1 MDSESKIT
9 ARYLRILSYSVLA
22 FTLAFL
28 INNVLTVWVDWPGV
42 KKIFSHYELF
52 GFKQKALQGSELNY
66 GYLQIGIYL
75 ICIAGVI
82 LYVFKT
88 YSQTLEHDSEIL
100 SKFSAYLVRS
110 SFWAVFLVGVAD
122 FIISF
127 MVVERLWEAI
137 FSPEVKAFMVKA
149 PERIT
154 FIHFPIILGS
164 FIIGYFTK
172 SVGFIW
178 LAVLVVLSEFV
189 IVLSRFI
196 FSYEQAFQGDLVRFW
211 YAALYLFASAYAL
224 IHEGHVRVD
233 VLYSSFSERKK
244 AWTNTIGSALLGVP
258 LCLIVIFYGLNG
270 KASIINGPVVAFE
283 VTQQGSNGLYLL
295 YLMAVYLAVF
305 AVTMLL
311 QFTSYFMSSSHK
323 LLQDEEEMNISNVN
337 KANDVSIENI
347 ESSSK

>member
-1 MDSESKIT
+1 MNSNNHQLGI
-9 ARYLRILSYSVLA
+9 YLRILSYSVLA

-28 INNVLTVWVDWPGV
+28 INNVLTVWSDWPGV
-42 KKIFSHYELF
+42 KKLFSHYEIF
-52 GFKQKALQGSELNY
+52 GYKKKLLESSDINY
-66 GYLQIGIYL
+66 GL
-75 ICIAGVI
+75 IQVCLYILCIALVVF
-82 LYVFKT
+82 YVFKT
-88 YSQTLEHDSEIL
+88 YSQSLEKDSEIL

-110 SFWAVFLVGVAD
+110 SFWAVFLVGLAD

-127 MVVERLWEAI
+127 MVVERLWEVL
-137 FSPEVKAFMVKA
+137 FSPEVKALMVKA
-149 PERIT
+149 PVRIT
-154 FIHFPIILGS
+154 FIHFPIILVS
-164 FIIGYFTK
+164 FIIGYFTR

-178 LAVLVVLSEFV
+178 LAVLVVISEFV

-244 AWTNTIGSALLGVP
+244 AWTNMIGSALLGVP
-258 LCLIVIFYGLNG
+258 LCLIVLFLGLNG

-305 AVTMLL
+305 AVTMLI
-311 QFTSYFMSSSHK
+311 QFTSYFMGSSHK
-323 LLQDEEEMNISNVN
+323 IL
-337 KANDVSIENI
+337 KG
-347 ESSSK
+347 K

>member
-1 MDSESKIT
+1 MGPENSKLST
-9 ARYLRILSYSVLA
+9 YLRVLSYSVLA

-28 INNVLTVWVDWPGV
+28 INNLFTVWGGWPGI
-42 KKIFSHYELF
+42 KKVFSHYDLF
-52 GFKQKALQGSELNY
+52 GYKQKSLESSDLTY
-66 GYLQIGIYL
+66 GYIQIIIYVV
-75 ICIAGVI
+75 CILSVVF
-82 LYVFKT
+82 YVFKT
-88 YSQTLEHDSEIL
+88 YSQTLVDDSKIL
-100 SKFSAYLVRS
+100 SKFSAYLIRG
-110 SFWAVFLVGVAD
+110 SFWAVFLVGLAD

-154 FIHFPIILGS
+154 YIHFPIILVS

-189 IVLSRFI
+189 IVLSRFV

-233 VLYSSFSERKK
+233 VLYSSFSEKKK
-244 AWTNTIGSALLGVP
+244 AWTNMVGSALLGVP
-258 LCLIVIFYGLNG
+258 LCLIVLFLGLNG

-323 LLQDEEEMNISNVN
+323 IIFN
-337 KANDVSIENI
+337 NI
-347 ESSSK
+347 EDQAQSDNPDQVRLEKVESN

>member
-1 MDSESKIT
+1 MSSENNKLST
-9 ARYLRILSYSVLA
+9 YLRILSYSVLA

-28 INNVLTVWVDWPGV
+28 INNLFTVWGGWPGI
-42 KKIFSHYELF
+42 KKVFSHYDLF
-52 GFKQKALQGSELNY
+52 GYKQKSLESSDLTY
-66 GYLQIGIYL
+66 GYIQILIYVV
-75 ICIAGVI
+75 CILTVI
-82 LYVFKT
+82 FYVFKT
-88 YSQTLEHDSEIL
+88 YSQTLVDDSKIL
-100 SKFSAYLVRS
+100 SKFSAYLIRG
-110 SFWAVFLVGVAD
+110 SFWAVFLVGLAD

-154 FIHFPIILGS
+154 YIHFPIILVS

-189 IVLSRFI
+189 IVLSRFV

-233 VLYSSFSERKK
+233 VLYSSFSEKKK
-244 AWTNTIGSALLGVP
+244 AWTNMVGSALLGVP
-258 LCLIVIFYGLNG
+258 LCLIVLFLGLNG

-323 LLQDEEEMNISNVN
+323 IIFN
-337 KANDVSIENI
+337 NI
-347 ESSSK
+347 EDQAQSDNPDQVRLEKVESN